1 MFEYDQD
8 IVDSLLNENEGF
20 KRLYNK
26 HGELKQRVKEANL
39 TTEAIE
45 GYSLESL
52 KKEKLFLKDKMAA
65 MINQYRETHA

>member
-1 MFEYDQD
+1 MFEYDQE

>member
-26 HGELKQRVKEANL
+26 HGELKQRVKEAHL
-39 TTEAIE
+39 ATDAIE
-45 GYSLESL
+45 GYSLEAL
-52 KKEKLFLKDKMAA
+52 KKEKLFLKDKMAV

>member
-1 MFEYDQD
+1 MFEYDQN

-39 TTEAIE
+39 ATEAIE
-45 GYSLESL
+45 RYSLEAL
-52 KKEKLFLKDKMAA
+52 KKEKLFLKDKMAV
-65 MINQYRETHA
+65 MINQYRETHV